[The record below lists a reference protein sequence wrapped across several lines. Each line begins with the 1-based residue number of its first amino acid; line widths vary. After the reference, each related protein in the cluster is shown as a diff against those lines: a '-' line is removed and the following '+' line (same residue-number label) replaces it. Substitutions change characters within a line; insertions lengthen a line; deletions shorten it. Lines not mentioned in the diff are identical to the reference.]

1 MNPDDAG
8 PLVLARVRADGACQW
23 ALVTE
28 DALPDQRTAARIATT
43 ALDAVPTD
51 REELNSH
58 VQAVMA
64 ELEAHSAQRALT
76 PGGASWL
83 HVQHVPVRR
92 LVGRLVRKLLALSA
106 WEPFAQN
113 PGCIIPA
120 AGEALVGTRETSSRE
135 YRLYTVTWSGIAYLL
150 GAPAPGDQ
158 MRSAQLQQLAVSRAE
173 VSPVPS
179 PVPSTLPQSEVVA
192 LSWSSRHAETL
203 LPVLKE
209 LARGGHPTVLVDLGT
224 DAADR
229 CQEPTTPSIRLC
241 PAPPSLLS
249 PAGTVSRPALA
260 DEDPGD
266 YDKTIRVRELAVRLD
281 RLDRLAVSV
290 VETSDGSTQPSWRAM
305 VRTETWLD
313 GVFASTRPHTVLLC
327 NDTSPLG
334 ALAVHA
340 AERHGITTVYV
351 QHGAWTP
358 QSVAWPALHSRHIV
372 VMGER
377 DVAPARA
384 WVRHPDAEIHVLG
397 QPRFDVLAD
406 IDQEQQRRYLDE
418 LLAACTDHRPEKI
431 AVWACQ
437 PFGPHL
443 LRAQGSLVLEGLRK
457 AEGDWGLV
465 IAPHP
470 AQSAGSFD
478 LFLETASG
486 PPVAAADPGIGA
498 RGCLAGADA
507 VLSAYS
513 TCGIEAVL
521 LDVPVIEL
529 AHPGERTLGLADHGL
544 AQRCS
549 SADDIA
555 NALSRPAQS
564 QGSRRNTDAVCHW
577 RGTSARDITRLIVD
591 RSQTGPT

>member
-8 PLVLARVRADGACQW
+8 PLVLAQVRTDEACQW

-43 ALDAVPTD
+43 ALDAVPTG

-64 ELEAHSAQRALT
+64 ELEAYSAQRALT

-106 WEPFAQN
+106 WEPFAQK

-120 AGEALVGTRETSSRE
+120 AGEALIGTRETSSRE
-135 YRLYTVTWSGIAYLL
+135 YRLYTVAWSGIAYLL
-150 GAPAPGDQ
+150 DAPAPGDPR
-158 MRSAQLQQLAVSRAE
+158 RSAQLQQLAVSRAE

-209 LARGGHPTVLVDLGT
+209 LARGGHPSVLVDLGT

-229 CQEPTTPSIRLC
+229 CPEPATPSIRLC
-241 PAPPSLLS
+241 PASAGLLS
-249 PAGTVSRPALA
+249 PAGTVSGLVFTDESPA
-260 DEDPGD
+260 E
-266 YDKTIRVRELAVRLD
+266 TIRVRELAVRLD
-281 RLDRLAVSV
+281 RLERLAASV
-290 VETSDGSTQPSWRAM
+290 VETSGGSTQPSWRA
-305 VRTETWLD
+305 VLRAETWLD

-334 ALAVHA
+334 ALGVHA
-340 AERHGITTVYV
+340 AERLGITTVYV

-384 WVRHPDAEIHVLG
+384 WARHPDAEIHVLG
-397 QPRFDVLAD
+397 QPRFDALAE
-406 IDQEQQRRYLDE
+406 IDQEQQRCYLDE
-418 LLAACTDHRPEKI
+418 LLAARVDRCPEKI

-437 PFGPHL
+437 PFGPGL

-457 AEGDWGLV
+457 AEGDWGLI

-470 AQSAGSFD
+470 AQTAGSFG
-478 LFLETASG
+478 LFLERASRL
-486 PPVAAADPGIGA
+486 PVAAADPGVGA

-521 LDVPVIEL
+521 LNIPVLEL
-529 AHPGERTLGLADHGL
+529 AHPGGRTLGLADHGL

-555 NALSRPAQS
+555 NALSTPPQS
-564 QGSRRNTDAVCHW
+564 QGSRGATDAVCHW
-577 RGTSARDITRLIVD
+577 HGTSARDIARLVVD
-591 RSQTGPT
+591 RSRTGPA

>member
-8 PLVLARVRADGACQW
+8 PLVLARVRTDEACQW

-28 DALPDQRTAARIATT
+28 DALPDQRTATRIATT
-43 ALDAVPTD
+43 AFDAVPID
-51 REELNSH
+51 RQELDSH

-64 ELEAHSAQRALT
+64 ELEAHSGQRALT

-92 LVGRLVRKLLALSA
+92 LVGHLVRKLLALSA

-120 AGEALVGTRETSSRE
+120 AGEALIGTRETSSRE

-150 GAPAPGDQ
+150 GAPLAGNP
-158 MRSAQLQQLAVSRAE
+158 MRSAQLGQLTVSPAE
-173 VSPVPS
+173 ASPVPS
-179 PVPSTLPQSEVVA
+179 PILSALPQSAVVA
-192 LSWSSRHAETL
+192 LSWSSRHAETI
-203 LPVLKE
+203 LPVLEE
-209 LARGGHPTVLVDLGT
+209 LARDGHPSVLVDLAT
-224 DAADR
+224 NSADR
-229 CQEPTTPSIRLC
+229 CPEPTTPSIHLC
-241 PAPPSLLS
+241 PASAGLLS
-249 PAGTVSRPALA
+249 PAGTVSGPAST
-260 DEDPGD
+260 DEGPGD
-266 YDKTIRVRELAVRLD
+266 DDKTIRVRELAVRLD
-281 RLDRLAVSV
+281 RLERLAASI
-290 VETSDGSTQPSWRAM
+290 VETSGGSTQPSWRA
-305 VRTETWLD
+305 VLCTETWLD

-334 ALAVHA
+334 ALAVHG
-340 AERHGITTVYV
+340 AERHGVTTVYV

-377 DVAPARA
+377 DVATARA
-384 WVRHPDAEIHVLG
+384 WARHPDAEVHVLG
-397 QPRFDVLAD
+397 QPRFDALAD

-418 LLAACTDHRPEKI
+418 LLSARAGHRPEKI

-437 PFGPHL
+437 PFGPDL
-443 LRAQGSLVLEGLRK
+443 LRAQGNLVLEGMRK
-457 AEGDWGLV
+457 AEGDWALV

-478 LFLETASG
+478 LFLERASG
-486 PPVAAADPGIGA
+486 PPVAGADPGIGA

-507 VLSAYS
+507 ILSAYS

-521 LDVPVIEL
+521 LDVPVLEL
-529 AHPGERTLGLADHGL
+529 AHPGGRTLGLADHGL

-555 NALSRPAQS
+555 NALSTPSRS
-564 QGSRRNTDAVCHW
+564 QGARRDTDAVCHW
-577 RGTSARDITRLIVD
+577 RGTSAHDIARLVID
-591 RSQTGPT
+591 RSHIDPA

>member
-1 MNPDDAG
+1 MSPVAVG
-8 PLVLARVRADGACQW
+8 PLLLARVGADGACWW

-28 DALPDQRTAARIATT
+28 DALPAQRTAAWIATT
-43 ALDAVPTD
+43 DLEDAPIDRQELD
-51 REELNSH
+51 SH

-64 ELEAHSAQRALT
+64 ELEAHSGQRALT

-120 AGEALVGTRETSSRE
+120 AGEALIGRRETSSRE
-135 YRLYTVTWSGIAYLL
+135 YRLYTVSWSGIAYLL
-150 GAPAPGDQ
+150 GAPVANDP
-158 MRSAQLQQLAVSRAE
+158 MRSAQLGQLTVSPAQA
-173 VSPVPS
+173 SPVPS
-179 PVPSTLPQSEVVA
+179 SILSALPQSTVVA
-192 LSWSSRHAETL
+192 LSWSSRHAETI
-203 LPVLKE
+203 LPVLEE
-209 LARGGHPTVLVDLGT
+209 LARDGHPSVLVDLAT
-224 DAADR
+224 NSADR
-229 CQEPTTPSIRLC
+229 YPEPTTPSIHLC
-241 PAPPSLLS
+241 PAPADLLS
-249 PAGTVSRPALA
+249 PAGTVSGPAST

-266 YDKTIRVRELAVRLD
+266 DDKIIRVRGLAVRLD
-281 RLDRLAVSV
+281 RLERLAAYV
-290 VETSDGSTQPSWRAM
+290 VETSGGSTQPSWRA
-305 VRTETWLD
+305 VLRAETWLD

-377 DVAPARA
+377 DVATARA
-384 WVRHPDAEIHVLG
+384 WARHPDAEVHALG
-397 QPRFDVLAD
+397 QPRFDALAGL
-406 IDQEQQRRYLDE
+406 DQERQRRYLDD
-418 LLAACTDHRPEKI
+418 LLSARAGRRPEKI

-437 PFGPHL
+437 PFGPDL
-443 LRAQGSLVLEGLRK
+443 LRAQGDLVLEGMGK

-478 LFLETASG
+478 LFLERASR

-521 LDVPVIEL
+521 LDVPVLEL
-529 AHPGERTLGLADHGL
+529 AHPGGRTLGLADHGL

-555 NALSRPAQS
+555 NALSAPSQP
-564 QGSRRNTDAVCHW
+564 QGSRRATDVVCHW
-577 RGTSARDITRLIVD
+577 RGTSASDIARLVVD
-591 RSQTGPT
+591 RSRTGPA